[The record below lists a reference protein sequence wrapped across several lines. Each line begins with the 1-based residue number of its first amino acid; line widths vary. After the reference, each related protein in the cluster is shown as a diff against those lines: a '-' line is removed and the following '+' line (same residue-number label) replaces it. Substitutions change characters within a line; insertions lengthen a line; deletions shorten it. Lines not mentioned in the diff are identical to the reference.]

1 LIKNC
6 LPIHQKLYNVTKRFS
21 TKEEV
26 EQYLPDFG
34 LCGLYYREQ
43 QIPRPTKKNRK
54 IETLCTTQ
62 ARERRNTLSRICSV
76 NQKGRIILYKTK
88 QKQRG
93 RRHDYRIY
101 KKNHPDLPTDIMS
114 MYDLGFLDVEKDFLE
129 QESLL
134 PIKKEKDH
142 ELTEVLKEYN
152 KNHSAKRIVIEYA
165 IYRIKKYKIM
175 NDVFRNRLRKYDS
188 ISDIVS

>member
-1 LIKNC
+1 M
-6 LPIHQKLYNVTKRFS
+6 
-21 TKEEV
+21 
-26 EQYLPDFG
+26 
-34 LCGLYYREQ
+34 
-43 QIPRPTKKNRK
+43 
-54 IETLCTTQ
+54 
-62 ARERRNTLSRICSV
+62 
-76 NQKGRIILYKTK
+76 YKTK

-152 KNHSAKRIVIEYA
+152 KNLQDKEVQNNE
-165 IYRIKKYKIM
+165 
-175 NDVFRNRLRKYDS
+175 
-188 ISDIVS
+188 